1 MKKLT
6 VRDIAEFAMLG
17 ALMFAG
23 KKFIEFLP
31 NVHPLTLLTVVYTVV
46 YRRRAIY
53 PLAVYLLLETAFSG
67 FVWIV
72 PYYYIFP
79 LCYFVSLLV
88 PRGASRVKR
97 QVLYTLICT
106 FFGIA
111 FGALYAPWQ
120 AVMYG
125 LNLERTLLWISAGL
139 PYDIVHAVANCI
151 LSFLII
157 PIANGIEKIKSSA
170 RR

>member
-1 MKKLT
+1 MRE
-6 VRDIAEFAMLG
+6 VAEFAMLG

-23 KKFIEFLP
+23 KKIMEFLP
-31 NVHPLTLLTVVYTVV
+31 NVHPITMLTAVYTVV

-67 FVWIV
+67 FLWIV

-79 LCYFVSLLV
+79 LCYLSVLCV
-88 PRGASRVKR
+88 PRGIAKAKR
-97 QVLYTLICT
+97 QVFYTLICT

-111 FGALYAPWQ
+111 FGTLYAPWQ
-120 AVMYG
+120 AIMYG
-125 LNLERTLLWISAGL
+125 LNLERTLAWICAGL
-139 PYDIVHAVANCI
+139 PYDTVHAVANFI

-170 RR
+170 SR